1 MEIIINSDHNV
12 ETTAEFKN
20 YFEGELEKKLK
31 RFEAYI
37 TRYEV
42 FFSDESS
49 NKDTINDHKC
59 VIEARVKG
67 KNPERVSA
75 NGDTTKKAFD
85 SAVDKIRA
93 VLDKVVALQRNH

>member
-1 MEIIINSDHNV
+1 MDIIINSDNNV
-12 ETTAEFKN
+12 ETSAEFKN
-20 YFEGELEKKLK
+20 YFREELEQKLK
-31 RFEAYI
+31 RFENYI

-49 NKDTINDHKC
+49 NKDTQNDHKC

-75 NGDTTKKAFD
+75 NADSTKKAFD
-85 SAVDKIRA
+85 EAIDRIKS
-93 VLDKVVALQRNH
+93 VLDRVVDQQRSH

>member
-1 MEIIINSDHNV
+1 MDIIINSDNNV
-12 ETTAEFKN
+12 ETSIEFKN
-20 YFEGELEKKLK
+20 YFKGELEQKLK
-31 RFEAYI
+31 RFDNYI

-49 NKDTINDHKC
+49 NKDTQNDHKC

-75 NGDTTKKAFD
+75 NGDNPQSAFG
-85 SAVDKIRA
+85 AAIDKIKS
-93 VLDKVVALQRNH
+93 VLDRVVEQQRNH